1 MLFHFLIFKN
11 ATYDNLH
18 LFYAINVTC
27 YFNYIIPALF
37 NAIAVL
43 YFMGCDSQYMES
55 ALRPGRSYAK
65 NGFVLLMVYLSLFS
79 SIFYS
84 IILSVYAGV
93 QIISA
98 LIRSN
103 KNQKHFVHNTIR
115 KNMLWTVIVFMWLVS
130 LVFEASGGRTKDISI
145 SYSQYTDELFKSVG
159 YIRNMILNSN
169 RMLLFLIAVFT
180 VLGVVEYIHCVKK
193 KFERTDD
200 FVIGDF
206 ICSVITIVY
215 LVLLSGKAGS
225 VYISRPEMMFAMLLY
240 IFIFVFKLF
249 AFYLEHHSYFISLL
263 PLLVFIVFIQTI
275 NGSKSYKDVTYK
287 GISIQTTV
295 QVDNAIIEQF
305 RAADQSNITE
315 FDLHVP
321 ANNSKDAKWPFADYS
336 GTLIADTLYR
346 HGIISRPMKVTV
358 VQDESMNRLYHVKYT
373 D

>member
-1 MLFHFLIFKN
+1 
-11 ATYDNLH
+11 
-18 LFYAINVTC
+18 
-27 YFNYIIPALF
+27 
-37 NAIAVL
+37 
-43 YFMGCDSQYMES
+43 
-55 ALRPGRSYAK
+55 
-65 NGFVLLMVYLSLFS
+65 
-79 SIFYS
+79 
-84 IILSVYAGV
+84 
-93 QIISA
+93 
-98 LIRSN
+98 
-103 KNQKHFVHNTIR
+103 
-115 KNMLWTVIVFMWLVS
+115 
-130 LVFEASGGRTKDISI
+130 
-145 SYSQYTDELFKSVG
+145 
-159 YIRNMILNSN
+159 
-169 RMLLFLIAVFT
+169 
-180 VLGVVEYIHCVKK
+180 
-193 KFERTDD
+193 
-200 FVIGDF
+200 
-206 ICSVITIVY
+206 
-215 LVLLSGKAGS
+215 
-225 VYISRPEMMFAMLLY
+225 MFAMLLY